1 MNAIMVPSVV
11 AIRNGGLFSSGNGV
25 FDVIVNSSAGNDTQ
39 SRKKFIGK
47 AGFGQRL
54 GFTAGEADEDRAEI
68 RHGEIKNIDHFR
80 AMIVAACGAAPGRRK
95 G

>member
-1 MNAIMVPSVV
+1 MNAIMVPRDQKRRVV
-11 AIRNGGLFSSGNGV
+11 QF
-25 FDVIVNSSAGNDTQ
+25 
-39 SRKKFIGK
+39 RKRGFRRDHEQQRRQRYAEQEKIHPGK

-54 GFTAGEADEDRAEI
+54 SFTAGEADEDRAEI